1 MAVSFL
7 RKLGFRLLQGV
18 VVVIGVTLI
27 AFLATFLTGDP
38 AALMLGEGATT
49 EEIAAFRSEM
59 GFDRPLLVQ
68 YGEFLSNALQGNFG
82 NSLYYKRPNVD
93 MVMERLPN
101 TLKLAAAA
109 LLLSLVAAIPLGV
122 LAAKYHNTW
131 GDTLIMLFGLIGQ
144 ATPSFW
150 LGLMMMMFLAVQ
162 LHVLPVS
169 GMGSWKHYIMPVI
182 SLATFP
188 LAQNLRMM
196 RSSMLEVLGD
206 DYIKTAR
213 SKGLTDIV
221 VYCKHALKNSLKP
234 VVTQVG
240 LQMGSFLG
248 GAVVIE
254 TIFAWPG
261 IGRLAVQAI
270 QFKDF
275 PLLQTVVAFLG
286 IGFVAVNFIV
296 DLVYAVIDPRVRL

>member
-1 MAVSFL
+1 MSFIK
-7 RKLGFRLLQGV
+7 KLGFRLLQGI

-38 AALMLGEGATT
+38 AALMMGEGATV
-49 EEIAAFRSEM
+49 EEIAAFRTEM
-59 GFDRPLLVQ
+59 GFDRPLMVQ
-68 YGEFLSNALQGNFG
+68 YGEFLGKAVRGDFG
-82 NSLYYKRPNVD
+82 NSLYYKRANMDLVL
-93 MVMERLPN
+93 ERLPN
-101 TLKLAAAA
+101 TLKLAVVA
-109 LLLSLVAAIPLGV
+109 LITSLVLAIPLGV
-122 LAAKYHNTW
+122 LAAKYHNSW
-131 GDTLIMLFGLIGQ
+131 GDTLVMLFGLVGQ
-144 ATPSFW
+144 AMPSFW
-150 LGLMMMMFLAVQ
+150 LGLMMMMLFAVR
-162 LHVLPVS
+162 LRVLPVS
-169 GMGSWKHYIMPVI
+169 GMGDGSWKYYVMPVI
-182 SLATFP
+182 ALGTFP

-213 SKGLTDIV
+213 SKGLTELI

-234 VVTQVG
+234 VITQVG

-270 QFKDF
+270 QYKDF

-286 IGFVAVNFIV
+286 MGFVLVNFVV
-296 DLVYAVIDPRVRL
+296 DLLYVVIDPRVRL

>member
-1 MAVSFL
+1 MSFL
-7 RKLGFRLLQGV
+7 KKLLSRLLQAV

-27 AFLATFLTGDP
+27 TFLATFLTGDP
-38 AALMLGEGATT
+38 AALMLGEGAST
-49 EEIAAFRSEM
+49 EEIAAFRAEM

-68 YGEFLSNALQGNFG
+68 YGEFLSKALHGDFG
-82 NSLYYKRPNVD
+82 QSLYYKRPNIDLVL
-93 MVMERLPN
+93 ERLPN
-101 TLKLAAAA
+101 TVQLAAIA
-109 LLLSLVAAIPLGV
+109 LGLSLILAIPLGV
-122 LAAKYHNTW
+122 LAAKLHNTW
-131 GDTLIMLFGLIGQ
+131 GDTIIMLFGLIGQ
-144 ATPSFW
+144 AMPSFW
-150 LGLMMMMFLAVQ
+150 FGLMMMLLFAVN
-162 LHVLPVS
+162 LHWLPPS
-169 GMGSWKHYIMPVI
+169 GMGTWKHFVMPVI
-182 SLATFP
+182 ALATFP
-188 LAQNLRMM
+188 LAQDLRMM
-196 RSSMLEVLGD
+196 RSSMLEVLDD

-213 SKGLTDIV
+213 SKGLTDLN

-286 IGFVAVNFIV
+286 LAFVAVNFLV
-296 DLVYAVIDPRVRL
+296 DMVYAMIDPRVRL

>member
-1 MAVSFL
+1 MSFL
-7 RKLGFRLLQGV
+7 KKLGFRLLQGI

-38 AALMLGEGATT
+38 AALMLGEGATA
-49 EEIAAFRSEM
+49 EEIAEFRTQM

-68 YGEFLSNALQGNFG
+68 YGEFLGDALHGDFG
-82 NSLYYKRPNVD
+82 DSLYYKKPNVD
-93 MVMERLPN
+93 LVMERLPN
-101 TLKLAAAA
+101 TVSLAAI
-109 LLLSLVAAIPLGV
+109 SLVVSLVLAVPLGV
-122 LAAKYHNTW
+122 LAAKYHNSW
-131 GDTLIMLFGLIGQ
+131 ADTSVMVLGLAGQ
-144 ATPSFW
+144 AMPAFW
-150 LGLMMMMFLAVQ
+150 LGLMMMMLFSVKLG
-162 LHVLPVS
+162 VLPVS
-169 GMGSWKHYIMPVI
+169 GMGSWKHYILPVI
-182 SLATFP
+182 SLSTFP

-213 SKGLTDIV
+213 SKGLTNLS

-234 VVTQVG
+234 VITQVG

-254 TIFAWPG
+254 TVFAWPG

-286 IGFVAVNFIV
+286 FGFVIVNFIV
-296 DLVYAVIDPRVRL
+296 DLIYAVIDPRVRV

>member
-1 MAVSFL
+1 MSFL
-7 RKLGFRLLQGV
+7 KKLGFRLLQGI

-38 AALMLGEGATT
+38 AALMLGEGATA
-49 EEIAAFRSEM
+49 EEIAEFRTQM

-68 YGEFLSNALQGNFG
+68 YGEFLGDALHGDFG
-82 NSLYYKRPNVD
+82 DSLYYKKPNVD
-93 MVMERLPN
+93 LVMERLPN
-101 TLKLAAAA
+101 TVSLAAI
-109 LLLSLVAAIPLGV
+109 SLVVSLVLAVPLGV
-122 LAAKYHNTW
+122 LAAKYHNSW
-131 GDTLIMLFGLIGQ
+131 ADTSVMVLGLAGQ
-144 ATPSFW
+144 AMPAFW
-150 LGLMMMMFLAVQ
+150 LGLMMMLFSVKLG
-162 LHVLPVS
+162 VLPVS
-169 GMGSWKHYIMPVI
+169 GMGSWKHYILPVI
-182 SLATFP
+182 SLSTFP

-213 SKGLTDIV
+213 SKGLTNLS

-234 VVTQVG
+234 VITQVG

-254 TIFAWPG
+254 TVFAWPG

-286 IGFVAVNFIV
+286 FGFVIVNFIV
-296 DLVYAVIDPRVRL
+296 DLIYAVIDPRVRV

>member
-1 MAVSFL
+1 
-7 RKLGFRLLQGV
+7 
-18 VVVIGVTLI
+18 
-27 AFLATFLTGDP
+27 
-38 AALMLGEGATT
+38 MLGEGATA
-49 EEIAAFRSEM
+49 EEIAEFRTQM

-68 YGEFLSNALQGNFG
+68 YGEFLGDALHGDFG
-82 NSLYYKRPNVD
+82 DSLYYKKPNVD
-93 MVMERLPN
+93 LVMERLPN
-101 TLKLAAAA
+101 TVSLAAI
-109 LLLSLVAAIPLGV
+109 SLVVSLVLAVPLGV
-122 LAAKYHNTW
+122 LAAKYHNSW
-131 GDTLIMLFGLIGQ
+131 ADTSVMVLGLAGQ
-144 ATPSFW
+144 AMPAFW
-150 LGLMMMMFLAVQ
+150 LGLMMMMLFSVKLG
-162 LHVLPVS
+162 VLPVS
-169 GMGSWKHYIMPVI
+169 GMGSWKHYILPVI
-182 SLATFP
+182 SLSTFP

-213 SKGLTDIV
+213 SKGLTNLS

-234 VVTQVG
+234 VITQVG

-254 TIFAWPG
+254 TVFAWPG

-286 IGFVAVNFIV
+286 FGFVIVNFIV
-296 DLVYAVIDPRVRL
+296 DLIYAVIDPRVRV

>member
-1 MAVSFL
+1 MAVPFL

-18 VVVIGVTLI
+18 IVVIGVTLI

-49 EEIAAFRSEM
+49 EEIAAFRTEM

-68 YGEFLSNALQGNFG
+68 YGEFLSNALHGDFG
-82 NSLYYKRPNVD
+82 DSLYYKRPNVD
-93 MVMERLPN
+93 MVLERLPN

-109 LLLSLVAAIPLGV
+109 LLLSLVIAVPLGV

-150 LGLMMMMFLAVQ
+150 LGLMMMMLFAVR

-169 GMGSWKHYIMPVI
+169 GMGSWRHYIMPVI

-213 SKGLTDIV
+213 SKGLTDLS

-296 DLVYAVIDPRVRL
+296 DMVYAVIDPRVRL